1 MKLQSSRLPVAS
13 IKGLLASSIAIM
25 LAGCLSTGGEATS
38 NDATGAGNGSDG
50 QDGRAFS
57 TVNVAFDPA
66 NQVLPFPTNL
76 LFEADA
82 SAPKD
87 GTINA
92 PVADPEAS
100 SAALVQGLNELDGF
114 STIAPWRVAF
124 TGDVDAASLLA
135 GNTVRVFRMTTAAN
149 TYPERVQPTAVDR
162 ELVPET
168 DYRVQYNAE
177 ARELLIVPTRA
188 LEKGT
193 SYTAVIT
200 KGVLDPDGALVGSP
214 LQWSIAKG
222 TNLLDQCDSPDRS
235 DPALLQCTTNP
246 AIAPLV
252 EDSRFGLSRDD
263 LLLGWG
269 VTTQQQDDTFLAAA
283 QAIKDNQLSMPG
295 NGSTTCQTAICFLT
309 IGSLL
314 GQDAPKA
321 PGDKAIIYPGTI
333 QLPSFIATPDN
344 VDIWG
349 NSPAT
354 DEVVLSTKWTC
365 EAGSCNSD
373 DARGLSNGGEAQMP
387 QLTTWNTVPVV
398 LAVPDPSASGV
409 PARPAGGYPLVIFQ
423 HAIQQDRTNALAI
436 ASELARKGFAVIAID
451 MPLHGLV
458 RNQLPT
464 DDSRLA
470 LHAANL
476 NDQLYNS
483 SLNAARDIIPLKIER
498 TYYLDLVGGDDDTSD
513 GIIDGSGAH
522 FLNPSQPLTQR
533 DTLRQ
538 GGLDLVSLAH
548 YIRSGQMSQCGMADA
563 LFGEAGLLKTCNASR
578 FNINLFNHVNFD
590 ELHFLGHSVG
600 NIVAAPFLAQDP
612 DIRSVAM
619 LTPTGGIMET
629 LAASDT
635 IGPQLAS
642 GLAESGVFPGTEDY
656 FRFFAVVQ
664 AAIDSVDP
672 LNHAQA
678 IANPVDANG
687 ESFARPVYLSQVV
700 GNDGSEASPSDLVLP
715 PSVGQNAPLAGSTP
729 LANAMG
735 LEFVRQGNLNNG
747 KVTPSTRSD
756 GTTPQGLQIAVPFRF
771 GAHSSPLL
779 PDTLVDD
786 PRSDEPDATVALP
799 NGEEV
804 HFEMQMQV
812 ADFFSTPSELTV
824 IEEFIDVRL

>member
-1 MKLQSSRLPVAS
+1 MKLQSSCLPVTS
-13 IKGLLASSIAIM
+13 VKGLLASSLAIM

-38 NDATGAGNGSDG
+38 NDTTGAGNGSGDQG
-50 QDGRAFS
+50 DRGFS
-57 TVNVAFDPA
+57 AVNVAFDPA
-66 NQVLPFPTNL
+66 NQILPFPTNL

-82 SAPKD
+82 TAPKD
-87 GTINA
+87 GTVNA

-124 TGDVDAASLLA
+124 TGDVDAASLQA
-135 GNTVRVFRMTTAAN
+135 GDTVRVFRMITTGN

-162 ELVPET
+162 ELEPET
-168 DYRVQYNAE
+168 EYRVQYNAE
-177 ARELLIVPTRA
+177 AHELLIIPTGA
-188 LEKGT
+188 LDKGT

-200 KGVLDPDGALVGSP
+200 KGVLDPEGAMVGSP

-222 TNLLDQCDSPDRS
+222 TNLLSECDSPDRS

-246 AIAPLV
+246 AIAPLMD
-252 EDSRFGLSRDD
+252 DSRFGLSRDD

-269 VTTQQQDDTFLAAA
+269 VTTQQQDETFLELAK
-283 QAIKDNQLSMPG
+283 AIKTSGFPAPIDG
-295 NGSTTCQTAICFLT
+295 GVTCETAVCFLT
-309 IGSLL
+309 ISSLP
-314 GQDAPKA
+314 GRDAPKA
-321 PGDKAIIYPGTI
+321 PGDKAIIFPGTI
-333 QLPSFIATPDN
+333 KLPSFIATPEN
-344 VDIWG
+344 TDIWG
-349 NSPAT
+349 NTPTT
-354 DEVVLSTKWTC
+354 DDVVLSSKWTC
-365 EAGSCNSD
+365 DAGSCNTD
-373 DARGLSNGGEAQMP
+373 EARGLTDGANAQAP
-387 QLTTWNTVPVV
+387 QLTGWNTVPVV
-398 LAVPDPSASGV
+398 LAVPDPDASEV
-409 PARPAGGYPLVIFQ
+409 PPRPEGGYPLVIFQ

-458 RNQLPT
+458 RNQLPEG
-464 DDSRLA
+464 DSRLD

-476 NDQLYNS
+476 NDQLFNS
-483 SLNAARDIIPLKIER
+483 DLNAARNIIPLKIER
-498 TYYLDLVGGDDDTSD
+498 TFYLDLVGGENDAAD
-513 GIIDGSGAH
+513 GIIDSSGAH

-538 GGLDLVSLAH
+538 GGLDLVSLVH
-548 YIRSGQMSQCGMADA
+548 YIRSGQISQCGTADGVFDD
-563 LFGEAGLLKTCNASR
+563 FGLTKTCSSSR
-578 FNINLFNHVNFD
+578 FSIKLFEHVNFN

-635 IGPQLAS
+635 IGPQLAE

-678 IANPVDANG
+678 IANPDDANG
-687 ESFARPVYLSQVV
+687 DPQARPVYLSQVV
-700 GNDGSEASPSDLVLP
+700 GNNGSEASPSDLVLP
-715 PSVGQNAPLAGSTP
+715 PSVSPNAPLAGSTP

-735 LEFVRQGNLNNG
+735 LEFVGQSNLDSG
-747 KVTPSTRSD
+747 IVTPSTRAD

-786 PRSDEPDATVALP
+786 PRSDETGATVALP
-799 NGEEV
+799 NGEAV

-812 ADFFSTPSELTV
+812 ADFFNDPSALTV
-824 IEEFIDVRL
+824 IEDFIDVRL

>member
-13 IKGLLASSIAIM
+13 IKGVLASSIAIM

-38 NDATGAGNGSDG
+38 NDATGAGNGSEG

-82 SAPKD
+82 NAPKD

-114 STIAPWRVAF
+114 STIAPWRVTF
-124 TGDVDAASLLA
+124 TGDVDAASLQA
-135 GNTVRVFRMTTAAN
+135 GDTVRVFRMTTTST

-162 ELVPET
+162 ELEPGAE
-168 DYRVQYNAE
+168 YHVQYNAE

-188 LEKGT
+188 LDKGT

-246 AIAPLV
+246 AIAPV
-252 EDSRFGLSRDD
+252 VTDSRFDLSRDD

-269 VTTQQQDDTFLAAA
+269 VTTQQQDDTFLELAK
-283 QAIKDNQLSMPG
+283 AIKN
-295 NGSTTCQTAICFLT
+295 NGFPAPIDGDVKCETAICFLT
-309 IGSLL
+309 ISSLP
-314 GQDAPKA
+314 GRDAPKA
-321 PGDKAIIYPGTI
+321 PGDKAIIFPGTI
-333 QLPSFIATPDN
+333 KLPSFIATPQN
-344 VDIWG
+344 TDIWG
-349 NSPAT
+349 NTPTA
-354 DEVVLSTKWTC
+354 DDVVLSTKWTC
-365 EAGSCNSD
+365 DAGSCNTD
-373 DARGLSNGGEAQMP
+373 EARGLTDGANAQVP
-387 QLTTWNTVPVV
+387 QLSGWNTVPIV
-398 LAVPDPSASGV
+398 LAVPDPDASGV
-409 PARPAGGYPLVIFQ
+409 PARPEGGYPLVIFQ

-458 RNQLPT
+458 RNQLPEG
-464 DDSRLA
+464 DSRLD

-476 NDQLYNS
+476 NDQLFNS
-483 SLNAARDIIPLKIER
+483 DLNAARNIIPLKIER
-498 TYYLDLVGGDDDTSD
+498 TYYLDLTGGEEDTAD
-513 GIIDGSGAH
+513 GVIDRSGAH

-538 GGLDLVSLAH
+538 GGLDLVSLVH
-548 YIRSGQMSQCGMADA
+548 YIRSNQISQCGTADGVFDD
-563 LFGEAGLLKTCNASR
+563 FGLTKTCSSSR
-578 FNINLFNHVNFD
+578 FSIKLFEHVNFD

-687 ESFARPVYLSQVV
+687 ESFARPVYLSQIV
-700 GNDGSEASPSDLVLP
+700 GNDGTEASPSDLVLP

-735 LEFVRQGNLNNG
+735 LEFVRQGNLDNG
-747 KVTPSTRSD
+747 KVTPSTQAD

>member
-1 MKLQSSRLPVAS
+1 M
-13 IKGLLASSIAIM
+13 
-25 LAGCLSTGGEATS
+25 
-38 NDATGAGNGSDG
+38 
-50 QDGRAFS
+50 
-57 TVNVAFDPA
+57 
-66 NQVLPFPTNL
+66 
-76 LFEADA
+76 
-82 SAPKD
+82 
-87 GTINA
+87 
-92 PVADPEAS
+92 
-100 SAALVQGLNELDGF
+100 
-114 STIAPWRVAF
+114 
-124 TGDVDAASLLA
+124 DAASLQA
-135 GNTVRVFRMTTAAN
+135 GNTVRVFRMTTTST

-162 ELVPET
+162 ELEPDAE
-168 DYRVQYNAE
+168 YRVQYNAE

-188 LEKGT
+188 LDKGT

-283 QAIKDNQLSMPG
+283 QAIKNNQLSMPG

-398 LAVPDPSASGV
+398 LAVPDPGASGV

-458 RNQLPT
+458 RNQLPEG
-464 DDSRLA
+464 DSRLD

-476 NDQLYNS
+476 NDQLYNTGDIGVYPVR
-483 SLNAARDIIPLKIER
+483 NIIPLKLER
-498 TYYLDLVGGDDDTSD
+498 TYYLDLTGSEDDTAD
-513 GIIDGSGAH
+513 GVIDSSGAH

-538 GGLDLVSLAH
+538 GALDLVSLPH
-548 YIRSGQMSQCGMADA
+548 YIRSRQMSQCGTADGVFDD
-563 LFGEAGLLKTCNASR
+563 FGLTKTCRWSR
-578 FNINLFNHVNFD
+578 FSIKLFEHINFN

-635 IGPQLAS
+635 IGPQLAA

-678 IANPVDANG
+678 IANRADANG
-687 ESFARPVYLSQVV
+687 NPQARPVYLSQVV
-700 GNDGSEASPSDLVLP
+700 GNDGSDASPSDLVLP

-735 LEFVRQGNLNNG
+735 LEFVSQGNLNNG
-747 KVTPSTRSD
+747 IVTPSTQAD

-786 PRSDEPDATVALP
+786 PRSDDPDATVALP

-812 ADFFSTPSELTV
+812 ANFFNTPSELTV